1 LNKTNKLTVIGS
13 TVKQLNVKIVTYQLL
28 MTKQI
33 RELKVIID
41 EIHQLMFNSLSIL
54 INGFMPAYLLK

>member
-1 LNKTNKLTVIGS
+1 MNKTNKLTVIGS

-41 EIHQLMFNSLSIL
+41 EIHQLMFNCLSIL
-54 INGFMPAYLLK
+54 INGFMPTYLLK